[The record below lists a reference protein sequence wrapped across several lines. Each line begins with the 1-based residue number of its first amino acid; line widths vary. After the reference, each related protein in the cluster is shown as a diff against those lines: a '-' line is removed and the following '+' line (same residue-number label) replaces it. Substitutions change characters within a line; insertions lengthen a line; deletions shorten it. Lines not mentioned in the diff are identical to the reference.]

1 MKIYTAVH
9 YKSTQCFFYSKS
21 IEEALIDPSQEIGKH
36 SIFQLVILFAL
47 YQEIINLQF
56 AKTISFL

>member
-1 MKIYTAVH
+1 MKFYTAVH

-21 IEEALIDPSQEIGKH
+21 MEDALINSSQEIEKY
-36 SIFQLVILFAL
+36 SIFQLVFLFAL
-47 YQEIINLQF
+47 YQEIITLQF